1 MSFDDVHINTRTNI
15 KDLNT
20 TLKSSILHWMIRYLD
35 ETLYGSIQY
44 KTNSPDRSSGS
55 LTLAGSMA
63 GPSSRE
69 EYFSAIASRLYRLEE
84 QLTGRSRVALSLLG
98 PQEETD
104 NVLLFTRSRIEMRMN
119 NNRSMEAK

>member
-15 KDLNT
+15 EELNT
-20 TLKSSILHWMIRYLD
+20 TLDDTIPVD
-35 ETLYGSIQY
+35 EISYGSIQY

-55 LTLAGSMA
+55 LTLAGQ
-63 GPSSRE
+63 SSRE
-69 EYFSAIASRLYRLEE
+69 GYFSAIASRLYRFEE

-104 NVLLFTRSRIEMRMN
+104 NVLLFTRLRIEMRMN
-119 NNRSMEAK
+119 NNRSMEA